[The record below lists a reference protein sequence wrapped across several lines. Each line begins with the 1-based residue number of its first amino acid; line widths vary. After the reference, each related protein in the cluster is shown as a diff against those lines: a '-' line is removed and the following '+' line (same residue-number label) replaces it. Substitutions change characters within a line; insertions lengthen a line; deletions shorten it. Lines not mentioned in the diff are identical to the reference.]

1 MLEAFQ
7 YHSDI
12 INNPFKVSTIGMI
25 IVSSSILLNVLP
37 EIKLKLLLMAYKLS
51 NPITQEQMDFIL
63 DYKVNSRSARDYG
76 LIGRDILQILRESSL
91 DVNRA
96 MWRIYHKSVNDLPS
110 ANLNDIKGMNDHAER
125 LYNEVGKYQAYTNIS
140 YMDYPKE
147 FFPHFKVIVDHLF
160 GIRKVMNEL
169 VHTSMY
175 NVELNSVGL
184 LPYYEKEL
192 NRLNE
197 ITQANF
203 TMYVET
209 IFHNANWISG
219 IIT

>member
-7 YHSDI
+7 YNSEI
-12 INNPFKVSTIGMI
+12 LNNPFKVSTIGMI
-25 IVSSSILLNVLP
+25 IVSSGILLNILP

-63 DYKVNSRSARDYG
+63 DYPVNSISARDYG
-76 LIGRDILQILRESSL
+76 LIGRDIMWILRESNL

-96 MWRIYHKSVNDLPS
+96 MRRIYHKSLNDLPS

-125 LYNEVGKYQAYTNIS
+125 LYNEVSKYEAYTNMS
-140 YMDYPKE
+140 YIDYPRE
-147 FFPHFKVIVDHLF
+147 FLPYFKVIVDQLF

-169 VHTSMY
+169 VHNSMY
-175 NVELNSVGL
+175 NIELNSVGL

-209 IFHNANWISG
+209 IFHNTN
-219 IIT
+219 